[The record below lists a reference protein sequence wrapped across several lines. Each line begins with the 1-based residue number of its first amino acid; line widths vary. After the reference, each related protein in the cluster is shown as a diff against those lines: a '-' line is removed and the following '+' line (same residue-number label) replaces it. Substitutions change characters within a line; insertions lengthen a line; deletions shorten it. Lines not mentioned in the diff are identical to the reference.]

1 MSAPERMRLPV
12 LPLKE
17 TVVFPESMTPL
28 AVGQERSVKLI
39 DDVVSGERMLALIT
53 VRNPEADPPGWDDL
67 YRVGTV
73 AVVHKMIKVPDGTL
87 RILVQGL
94 QRVRL
99 VEPEQEDP
107 YLTAELEEL
116 PDVLPDSPEV
126 EALTRN
132 VQSQFAHI
140 IGMTPYLP
148 EELQLAAANVD
159 DPSALCHLI
168 ASTLRLKTDERQ
180 ELLETVNVEE
190 RLRAV
195 SLILNREVEMSELG
209 SKIQS
214 QVASEIDKGQR
225 EFFLRQQLKA
235 IQDELGEG
243 DEQQAEI
250 NELRGLI
257 EEKKLP
263 EHALKAATRELARLE
278 KLPPAAAEYGVIRT
292 YLDWIISLPWTE
304 QTDDDLDLDRARQIL
319 DEDHFDLEK
328 VKERIIEY
336 LAVSKLKN
344 DLSGPILCFVG
355 PPGVGKTS
363 LGQSIARS
371 VGRNFARISVGGVR
385 DESEIRGHR
394 RTYIGSMPGTILR
407 AIRDAESCNP
417 VFLIDEI
424 DKMGADFRGDPASA
438 MLEVLDP
445 EQHSSFRDHY
455 LDLPVRPLEGALH
468 LHGEHARHDS
478 GAAAR
483 PDGRD
488 PALRL
493 HLRGEA
499 RDRQALPGAE
509 AAQGAR
515 PQAHAHLDPRQ
526 DAPPRDRRVHA
537 RGRRPEPRP
546 ADRGALP
553 QGRDPDREGPQG
565 EGQGRRGARAR
576 VARAPPLLVGG
587 APADCGRRR
596 RDRPCVHD
604 GRRRRP
610 LHRGDRAI
618 PAAGG

>member
-1 MSAPERMRLPV
+1 MARRDIDRLQGEIEELFADLWQVPRFSGLRHGFRPAVDCFVTDDPHQLVVVVELAGVDPESIEIGFAERTLTISGQRARPRVEGQVYQQAEIDVRPLRAPDPARTRHRARLGERDLRGRHAPDHAADRQAGLARPGGRDRRPQDRMSTPERMRLPV

-99 VEPEQEDP
+99 VEPEQEEP

-132 VQSQFAHI
+132 VQAQFAHI

-263 EHALKAATRELARLE
+263 EHALKAAD
-278 KLPPAAAEYGVIRT
+278 P
-292 YLDWIISLPWTE
+292 
-304 QTDDDLDLDRARQIL
+304 RAR
-319 DEDHFDLEK
+319 
-328 VKERIIEY
+328 
-336 LAVSKLKN
+336 
-344 DLSGPILCFVG
+344 
-355 PPGVGKTS
+355 
-363 LGQSIARS
+363 
-371 VGRNFARISVGGVR
+371 
-385 DESEIRGHR
+385 
-394 RTYIGSMPGTILR
+394 
-407 AIRDAESCNP
+407 
-417 VFLIDEI
+417 
-424 DKMGADFRGDPASA
+424 
-438 MLEVLDP
+438 
-445 EQHSSFRDHY
+445 
-455 LDLPVRPLEGALH
+455 
-468 LHGEHARHDS
+468 
-478 GAAAR
+478 AAR
-483 PDGRD
+483 
-488 PALRL
+488 
-493 HLRGEA
+493 EA
-499 RDRQALPGAE
+499 P
-509 AAQGAR
+509 
-515 PQAHAHLDPRQ
+515 
-526 DAPPRDRRVHA
+526 A
-537 RGRRPEPRP
+537 RGRRVRRHPHLSRLDHLAALERADHGRPRP
-546 ADRGALP
+546 RPRPPDPRRGPLRP
-553 QGRDPDREGPQG
+553 REG
-565 EGQGRRGARAR
+565 EGADHRVPRRLEAEERPLRPDPLLRRAAGRRQDLARA
-576 VARAPPLLVGG
+576 L
-587 APADCGRRR
+587 
-596 RDRPCVHD
+596 DRPL
-604 GRRRRP
+604 GRP
-610 LHRGDRAI
+610 ASSRGSPSAASATSPRSAGTAAPTSARCPARSSARSATPSRAI
-618 PAAGG
+618 PSS